1 VLARCAGLPAGA
13 VVERVQAAA
22 ADARGH
28 QTLDDVALLA
38 LRATG

>member
-1 VLARCAGLPAGA
+1 MLAPDDQA
-13 VVERVQAAA
+13 V
-22 ADARGH
+22 ADAPGH